1 MSTVNLAV
9 ALWTNHMSER
19 GGFPACMTRNEFS
32 DWSEAEREAP
42 TKPIRQFSCR
52 DCTREYQV
60 GQIKLGNCALER
72 IHVGR
77 IAK

>member
-9 ALWTNHMSER
+9 ALWTNHMSDQ

-32 DWSEAEREAP
+32 DWAEAEREAP
-42 TKPIRQFSCR
+42 TKPIREWACR
-52 DCTREYQV
+52 DCDVAYQKRMV
-60 GQIKLGNCALER
+60 SEGRCA
-72 IHVGR
+72 IPKINVAR

>member
-9 ALWTNHMSER
+9 ALWTNHLSDT
-19 GGFPACMTRNEFS
+19 GGFPACMSKNEFS
-32 DWSEAEREAP
+32 DWSEAECEAP
-42 TKPIRQFSCR
+42 TKPIRQFACR

>member
-9 ALWTNHMSER
+9 ALWTNHLSDT
-19 GGFPACMTRNEFS
+19 GGFPACMSKREFQ
-32 DWSEAEREAP
+32 DWADAESEAP

-52 DCTREYQV
+52 DCDVAYQKHRV
-60 GQIKLGNCALER
+60 SEGRCA
-72 IHVGR
+72 IPNINVAR

>member
-9 ALWTNHMSER
+9 ALWTNHLSDT
-19 GGFPACMTRNEFS
+19 GGFPACMSKREFQ
-32 DWSEAEREAP
+32 DWADAESEAP

-52 DCTREYQV
+52 DCAREYQV